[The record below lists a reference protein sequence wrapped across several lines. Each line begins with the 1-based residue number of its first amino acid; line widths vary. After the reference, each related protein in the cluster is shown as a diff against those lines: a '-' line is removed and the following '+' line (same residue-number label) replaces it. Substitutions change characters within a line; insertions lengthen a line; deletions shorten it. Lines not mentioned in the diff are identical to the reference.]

1 MTDRMAVQ
9 KRERNLVMQM
19 QTMDTLESLVVKH
32 PFLSE
37 LNPHFYHF
45 FNDCALHRR
54 YEPGQEIFHESGQ
67 AENDV

>member
-1 MTDRMAVQ
+1 
-9 KRERNLVMQM
+9 MQM

-67 AENDV
+67 AENVV